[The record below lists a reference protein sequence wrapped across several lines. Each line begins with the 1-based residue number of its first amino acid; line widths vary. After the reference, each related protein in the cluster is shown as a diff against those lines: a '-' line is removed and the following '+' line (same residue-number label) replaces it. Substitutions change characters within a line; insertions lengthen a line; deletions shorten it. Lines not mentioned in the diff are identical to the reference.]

1 MKSFISRLIKG
12 ISPWNIILN
21 QILST
26 LKYLTRL
33 LLNLPTW
40 LCVKNVLEVRGSV
53 LFSVSVLNRHLHLQ
67 RQPWNGKINVWNL
80 KIPARHCS
88 GFLIQ
93 SFKQASQLLWCF
105 HSWFSASKCQLGCSF
120 FILADK
126 QLNLKFFVN

>member
-1 MKSFISRLIKG
+1 MIKANVNNKVNIHQSFTFEDSVYYFKIWILIKG
-12 ISPWNIILN
+12 ISPWNVFLN
-21 QILST
+21 QIFST

-40 LCVKNVLEVRGSV
+40 ICVKNVLEVRGSA

-88 GFLIQ
+88 GFLIK
-93 SFKQASQLLWCF
+93 SFKQASHIALVFPLLV
-105 HSWFSASKCQLGCSF
+105 FSK
-120 FILADK
+120 
-126 QLNLKFFVN
+126 